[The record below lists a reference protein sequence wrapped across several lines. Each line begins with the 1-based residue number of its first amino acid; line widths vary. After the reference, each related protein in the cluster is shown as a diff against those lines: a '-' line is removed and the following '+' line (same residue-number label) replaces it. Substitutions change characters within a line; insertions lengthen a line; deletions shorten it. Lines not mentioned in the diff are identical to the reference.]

1 MFLVVIVEDWQKQLE
16 IPDEVVA
23 QGHDFFDM
31 VDKDIDKGWKMG
43 PDYIENPTHDQRI
56 QIVADRLLTAI
67 ETEKNELRDLL
78 AGYIINRDNSVTA
91 VRIAPNGDPLSTEIM
106 RN

>member
-1 MFLVVIVEDWQKQLE
+1 MFLVVIVEDWQRQLE
-16 IPDEVVA
+16 VPDDVVKH
-23 QGHDFFDM
+23 GHEFFDM

-43 PDYIENPTHDQRI
+43 PDYIEHPDRDQRI

-78 AGYIINRDNSVTA
+78 AGYIITKDSTVTA
-91 VRIAPNGDPLSTEIM
+91 IRIDPNGDPLSTEIM
-106 RN
+106 RH

>member
-1 MFLVVIVEDWQKQLE
+1 MFLVVIVEDWQRQIE
-16 IPDEVVA
+16 IPDEVINE
-23 QGHDFFDM
+23 GHNFFEL

-43 PDYIENPTHDQRI
+43 PDYIENPDSNQRI

-78 AGYIINRDNSVTA
+78 AGYIVTKDSSVTA
-91 VRIAPNGDPLSTEIM
+91 IRIDPNGDPLSTDIM